1 MRIAERTERLVYR
14 VAGLPVALGVLF
26 GAHGA
31 EASDPL
37 RSEYAHRY
45 WHPDGFGEW
54 SELVSRL
61 MLWPL
66 ALVIACMW
74 FT

>member
-1 MRIAERTERLVYR
+1 MRIAERAERLVYR
-14 VAGLPVALGVLF
+14 VAGLPVALGVLL
-26 GAHGA
+26 GAYGA

-37 RSEYAHRY
+37 RSAYAHRY
-45 WHPDGFGEW
+45 WHPDGFSEW
-54 SELVSRL
+54 SELVSGL